1 MPIDSNIALGVKPV
15 QLESPINQMSNV
27 YALQNAAQSNQ
38 LNQMKMD
45 EYTRGLTEDRQI
57 KNALTKLNPTSPT
70 YEQDRYNAYALKGV
84 EGLKTL
90 AAIKKEEAQT
100 ATAGIETAGKKIT
113 NASAAQTF
121 AKKSFEDIYARPDDN
136 NLKALYDDA
145 VDSGLYD
152 ENMLA
157 GMKRRMENI
166 LSVPLGAVDPTTGR
180 PDFSARR
187 KAINEMQLEAKDRM
201 PKPQYISQQN
211 VMVNGVPT
219 TRELQILDGVAST
232 VPGSTGAT
240 YNKPAA
246 NVNVTTNLP
255 AQEKEFEKELGTQQ
269 AKTVIA
275 NKTKAEDAAQI
286 LATNQVAKNLL
297 DKGMITGVGAE
308 FFTTLNQGLSQAG
321 IDFGFGDAAKN
332 SQAYGALMATNTAR
346 LIKNFGAGTGLSD
359 ADREYA
365 KKAAAGDI
373 KMDEKAIRR
382 ILDINNTAA
391 KNAINLHNKNV
402 ANIKTNIP
410 LSVNPADYSA
420 GIPEGRGT
428 TSAKRGQQTLDDIFK
443 TR

>member
-1 MPIDSNIALGVKPV
+1 MPIDASIALQGKLP
-15 QLESPINQMSNV
+15 QIQSPNELLTNAYSM
-27 YALQNAAQSNQ
+27 QNAQQANQ
-38 LNQMKMD
+38 LNMMKMD
-45 EYTRGLTEDRQI
+45 EYTRGLAEQNQI
-57 KNALTKLNPTSPT
+57 KNELASAQTPKDVVNVLTKYGKTKEAADYAYRTAETGKVGAETTNLGYTGQKTQVEAAAKKQDMIQSMMRDLSTRPSDANIMAHAEDVAASPLFT
-70 YEQDRYNAYALKGV
+70 PEEKAAVKRRAADL
-84 EGLKTL
+84 L
-90 AAIKKEEAQT
+90 AKPMDQRVPDLASAG
-100 ATAGIETAGKKIT
+100 ATASDLKPR
-113 NASAAQTF
+113 F
-121 AKKSFEDIYARPDDN
+121 AD
-136 NLKALYDDA
+136 
-145 VDSGLYD
+145 
-152 ENMLA
+152 
-157 GMKRRMENI
+157 
-166 LSVPLGAVDPTTGR
+166 
-180 PDFSARR
+180 
-187 KAINEMQLEAKDRM
+187 
-201 PKPQYISQQN
+201 QQN

-219 TRELQILDGVAST
+219 TRVLQMPAFGGPATTVA
-232 VPGSTGAT
+232 GSTGAT

-297 DKGMITGVGAE
+297 DKGVITGVGAE
-308 FFTTLNQGLSQAG
+308 FFTTLNQALSQAG
-321 IDFGFGDAAKN
+321 IDFGKADAAQN

-420 GIPEGRGT
+420 GIPEGRST
-428 TSAKRGQQTLDDIFK
+428 TSAKRGQQSLDDIFK
-443 TR
+443 SR

>member
-1 MPIDSNIALGVKPV
+1 MPIDASIALQGKLP
-15 QLESPINQMSNV
+15 QIQTPNELLTNAYSM
-27 YALQNAAQSNQ
+27 QNAQQANQ
-38 LNQMKMD
+38 LNMMKMD
-45 EYTRGLTEDRQI
+45 EYTRGLAEQNQFRNALAQAKDETGI
-57 KNALTKLNPTSPT
+57 KNAFYSLGEKGVKG
-70 YEQDRYNAYALKGV
+70 YQDYLKGNAEQAKLGAETTNLGYTGQKTQV
-84 EGLKTL
+84 ESAAKKQDMIQSMMRDLSTRPSDANIMAHAEDIAASPLFTPEEKAAVKRRAADLL
-90 AAIKKEEAQT
+90 AKPIDQRVPDL
-100 ATAGIETAGKKIT
+100 
-113 NASAAQTF
+113 ASAGASASDLKPRF
-121 AKKSFEDIYARPDDN
+121 AE
-136 NLKALYDDA
+136 
-145 VDSGLYD
+145 
-152 ENMLA
+152 
-157 GMKRRMENI
+157 
-166 LSVPLGAVDPTTGR
+166 
-180 PDFSARR
+180 
-187 KAINEMQLEAKDRM
+187 
-201 PKPQYISQQN
+201 QQN

-219 TRELQILDGVAST
+219 TRVLQMPAFGGPATTVA
-232 VPGSTGAT
+232 GSTGAT

-297 DKGMITGVGAE
+297 DKGVITGVGAE
-308 FFTTLNQGLSQAG
+308 FFTTLNQALSQAG
-321 IDFGFGDAAKN
+321 IDFGKADAAQN

-420 GIPEGRGT
+420 GIPEGRGA

-443 TR
+443 

>member
-1 MPIDSNIALGVKPV
+1 MPIDASIALQGKLP
-15 QLESPINQMSNV
+15 QIQSPNELLTNAYSM
-27 YALQNAAQSNQ
+27 QNAQQANQ
-38 LNQMKMD
+38 LNMMKMD
-45 EYTRGLTEDRQI
+45 EYTRGLAEQNQI
-57 KNALTKLNPTSPT
+57 KNELASAQTPKDVVNVLTKYGKTKEAADYAYRTAETGKVGAETTNLGYTGQKTQVEAAAKKQDMIQSMMRDLSTRPSDANIMAHAEDVAASPLFT
-70 YEQDRYNAYALKGV
+70 PEEKAAVKRRAADL
-84 EGLKTL
+84 L
-90 AAIKKEEAQT
+90 AKPMDQRVPDLASAG
-100 ATAGIETAGKKIT
+100 ATASDLKPR
-113 NASAAQTF
+113 F
-121 AKKSFEDIYARPDDN
+121 AD
-136 NLKALYDDA
+136 
-145 VDSGLYD
+145 
-152 ENMLA
+152 
-157 GMKRRMENI
+157 
-166 LSVPLGAVDPTTGR
+166 
-180 PDFSARR
+180 
-187 KAINEMQLEAKDRM
+187 
-201 PKPQYISQQN
+201 QQN

-219 TRELQILDGVAST
+219 TRVLQMPAFGGPATTVA
-232 VPGSTGAT
+232 GSTGAT

-297 DKGMITGVGAE
+297 DKGVITGVGAE
-308 FFTTLNQGLSQAG
+308 FFTTLNQALSQAG
-321 IDFGFGDAAKN
+321 IDFGKADAAQN

-373 KMDEKAIRR
+373 KMDETAIRR

-420 GIPEGRGT
+420 GIPEGRST
-428 TSAKRGQQTLDDIFK
+428 TSAKRGQQSLDDIFK
-443 TR
+443 SR

>member
-1 MPIDSNIALGVKPV
+1 MA
-15 QLESPINQMSNV
+15 
-27 YALQNAAQSNQ
+27 
-38 LNQMKMD
+38 
-45 EYTRGLTEDRQI
+45 
-57 KNALTKLNPTSPT
+57 
-70 YEQDRYNAYALKGV
+70 
-84 EGLKTL
+84 
-90 AAIKKEEAQT
+90 
-100 ATAGIETAGKKIT
+100 
-113 NASAAQTF
+113 
-121 AKKSFEDIYARPDDN
+121 
-136 NLKALYDDA
+136 
-145 VDSGLYD
+145 
-152 ENMLA
+152 
-157 GMKRRMENI
+157 
-166 LSVPLGAVDPTTGR
+166 DPTKIKDMADMAFRTT
-180 PDFSARR
+180 
-187 KAINEMQLEAKDRM
+187 IQAKDQL
-201 PKPQYISQQN
+201 PKFISQQN

-219 TRELQILDGVAST
+219 TRELQVSPFGGPATTVA
-232 VPGSTGAT
+232 GSAAAT

-321 IDFGFGDAAKN
+321 IDFGLGDAAKN

-382 ILDINNTAA
+382 ILEINNTAA

-420 GIPEGRGT
+420 GIPEGRST
-428 TSAKRGQQTLDDIFK
+428 TSAKRGQQTLNDIFK
-443 TR
+443 

>member
-1 MPIDSNIALGVKPV
+1 MPIDYSIALQGKPM
-15 QLESPINQMSNV
+15 QITSQEDYLKDR
-27 YALQNAAQSNQ
+27 YALQNAQQANQ
-38 LNQMKMD
+38 LNMLKMD
-45 EYTRGLTEDRQI
+45 EYKRGITEDEAV
-57 KNALTKLNPTSPT
+57 KNYFAQ
-70 YEQDRYNAYALKGV
+70 QDR
-84 EGLKTL
+84 
-90 AAIKKEEAQT
+90 
-100 ATAGIETAGKKIT
+100 T
-113 NASAAQTF
+113 NPNF
-121 AKKSFEDIYARPDDN
+121 AK
-136 NLKALYDDA
+136 
-145 VDSGLYD
+145 GLYGISPK
-152 ENMLA
+152 A
-157 GMKRRMENI
+157 GQSYE
-166 LSVPLGAVDPTTGR
+166 
-180 PDFSARR
+180 
-187 KAINEMQLEAKDRM
+187 KAQLEAAKEKALTGKTEADTETAKLGAAHKRLDIMGQAFGYVRDNPTPQAAGMALKHLRDSGVIDDAKANELFQQVMADPTKIKDMADMAFRTTIQTKDQL
-201 PKPQYISQQN
+201 PKFINQEN

-219 TRELQILDGVAST
+219 SRVLQVSPLGGPAATVA
-232 VPGSTGAT
+232 GSTGAT

-297 DKGMITGVGAE
+297 DKGVITGVGAE
-308 FFTTLNQGLSQAG
+308 FFTTLNQALSQAG
-321 IDFGFGDAAKN
+321 IDFGKADAAQN

-420 GIPEGRGT
+420 GIPEGRSS
-428 TSAKRGQQTLDDIFK
+428 TSAAKKGRDSLTNIMGF
-443 TR
+443 